1 MTRVARFVSAGALVP
16 LLLAL
21 AALGACGK
29 EESAPSGFNGRFRGT
44 VGAGSEEITL
54 STSGSTVKM
63 SFHGEEVEGRL
74 VSPTRAEGIKTSE
87 EGTFRFAFD
96 LQGNDKISATFTV
109 VVAGQTIDLPPTTL
123 ERVVDA
129 PASGGASAGGGGG
142 GARDE
147 ALVGHWRHTET
158 LGSGQTFLVTD
169 THVVLAADGT
179 FEQWSKS
186 AGMGSSSES
195 ERTRGQWK
203 AEGGSLHFRDEGQD
217 WVLVGRYAVSGDNL
231 MITGSGGAKRVYERV

>member
-1 MTRVARFVSAGALVP
+1 MTRLARFVSAWAVAAP
-16 LLLAL
+16 LLAL
-21 AALGACGK
+21 APLGACGK
-29 EESAPSGFNGRFRGT
+29 GESAPSGFNGRFRGT
-44 VGAGSEEITL
+44 VGEGGEEIAL

-63 SFHGEEVEGRL
+63 SFRGEEVEGRL
-74 VSPTRAEGIKTSE
+74 VSPTRAEGSKTSE

-96 LQGNDKISATFTV
+96 LQGNDKISAKFTIV
-109 VVAGQTIDLPPTTL
+109 VGGQTIDLPATTL

-129 PASGGASAGGGGG
+129 PASGGGSGGS
-142 GARDE
+142 GARE
-147 ALVGHWRHTET
+147 AALVGHWRHTEV
-158 LGSGQTFLVTD
+158 LGSGDSHLVTD
-169 THVVLAADGT
+169 THLVLAADGT

-195 ERTRGQWK
+195 ERTRGRWK

-231 MITGSGGAKRVYERV
+231 MITGSGGGKRVYERV